1 MQRLRQ
7 HGIQVIR
14 IVFLSIGFLGSCSLI
29 PQPNMEMFQASS
41 DFIGAVTE
49 QRPSDAR
56 AMLSRATRQ
65 LIPERA
71 FTDTPGDFRGII
83 NALRDAQVTM
93 RTRDED
99 RIFVPLDGDQKGVVL
114 VFVEEEGAWKI
125 ANIIEDSSQ
134 KQ

>member
-14 IVFLSIGFLGSCSLI
+14 VVFLFIGFLGSCSLI

-49 QRPSDAR
+49 QRPSDAH

-71 FTDTPGDFRGII
+71 VTDTPGDVRGII
-83 NALRDAQVTM
+83 NALRDAQVTI
-93 RTRDED
+93 RTRDEHK
-99 RIFVPLDGDQKGVVL
+99 IYVPTLDGDQKGVVL
-114 VFVEEEGAWKI
+114 VFVAKEGAWKI
-125 ANIIEDSSQ
+125 AHIIED
-134 KQ
+134 